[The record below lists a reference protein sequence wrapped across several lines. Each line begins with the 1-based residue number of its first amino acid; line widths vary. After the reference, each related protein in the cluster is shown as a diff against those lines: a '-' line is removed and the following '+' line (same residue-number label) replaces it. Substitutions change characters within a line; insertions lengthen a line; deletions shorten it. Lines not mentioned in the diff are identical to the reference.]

1 MPYLKLVIISVPCPS
16 QPNLAQLTLPIAG
29 DFQMASILLVMRVFI
44 ATVLFLD
51 AMLILSTQLQESE
64 VGVSCV

>member
-1 MPYLKLVIISVPCPS
+1 MFEIGDNFC
-16 QPNLAQLTLPIAG
+16 ALPIPAKLG
-29 DFQMASILLVMRVFI
+29 STIARDFQMASILLVMRVFI